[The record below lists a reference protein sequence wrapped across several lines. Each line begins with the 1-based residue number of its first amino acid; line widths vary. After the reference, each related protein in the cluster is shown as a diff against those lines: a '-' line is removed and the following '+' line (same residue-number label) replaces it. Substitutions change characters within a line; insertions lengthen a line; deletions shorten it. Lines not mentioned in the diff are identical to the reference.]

1 MTWIHL
7 QEKSINSTLIV
18 DVDWGKD
25 EVETEAMPGGTTEV
39 ANPNAGVESP
49 KVAVVRYVVTYNDS
63 PLSLVI
69 DRQSEDFKKLKQAL
83 GKS

>member
-7 QEKSINSTLIV
+7 QEISINSNLIV
-18 DVDWGKD
+18 DVNWGKD
-25 EVETEAMPGGTTEV
+25 EVTTEAMPGGVTEL

-49 KVAVVRYVVTYNDS
+49 KVAVVRYAVQYNES

-69 DRQSEDFKKLKQAL
+69 DRESDDFKKLKQAL